1 MPQLETKK
9 EEIYWSVLNAA
20 ILLDFKRGH
29 MRWSMSELSRTSKVT
44 RSLIYY
50 YFGKSKESIL
60 LEGVKMIGE
69 EFFGLNPARLD
80 LWAKGK
86 IAESVI
92 ETRRLLEKS
101 PNMAAFYMVYRED
114 ESQFGKSIQALERE
128 YKQKLKKFFK
138 GSDSSMES
146 IFGLFMGLVIAPAL
160 TDEAV
165 HKAVKVVLDLAN
177 KGSL

>member
-1 MPQLETKK
+1 MPQLDSKK

-20 ILLDFKRGH
+20 ILLDFNRGH
-29 MRWSMSELSRTSKVT
+29 LRWSMSELSRTSKVT

-50 YFGKSKESIL
+50 YFGKSKENIL

-69 EFFGLNPARLD
+69 EFFGLNPARME

-92 ETRRLLEKS
+92 ESRRLLEKS
-101 PNMAAFYMVYRED
+101 PNMAAFYMVYRD
-114 ESQFGKSIQALERE
+114 DKTAFGDSVQSLERE

-146 IFGLFMGLVIAPAL
+146 IFGLFMGLVLAPAL
-160 TDEAV
+160 SDEAV
-165 HKAVKVVLDLAN
+165 VKSVNMVLELAK
-177 KGSL
+177 KGVL